1 RHTRFSRDWS
11 SDVCS
16 SDLVVEVLPLGLGH
30 EAADPEGIHHV
41 LRGDR
46 SVVRP
51 HGAFAEL
58 DLEGVGVRIDAAGS
72 RGGAGVSG
80 RGRAG
85 DRKSTRLNSSHVKI
99 SYA

>member
-16 SDLVVEVLPLGLGH
+16 SDLIRQESHALGV
-30 EAADPEGIHHV
+30 IN
-41 LRGDR
+41 
-46 SVVRP
+46 
-51 HGAFAEL
+51 EL
-58 DLEGVGVRIDAAGS
+58 DKPLFDALGKRHGIPFSNLSFRDSENLKRSLYQGTPYFLLTRAAGKD
-72 RGGAGVSG
+72 VSVEL
-80 RGRAG
+80 